1 VIRAI
6 AAIDDRLGLST
17 DTGIPWSVPAD
28 VAHFRNATAGVDVLM
43 GFATYREFE
52 RPMPGR
58 TNYVATR
65 RGEALREGFLT
76 VDDLDGFLTGGH
88 DGDLWIIGGA
98 GLYAAAL
105 PATEELSLTRV
116 AGDFGCTKFFPVFE
130 DAFALVDDRPVAA
143 QGDTPAVRF
152 QTWRREGPV
161 T

>member
-1 VIRAI
+1 MIRAI

-43 GFATYREFE
+43 GFATYTEFE

-98 GLYAAAL
+98 GLYAAA
-105 PATEELSLTRV
+105 
-116 AGDFGCTKFFPVFE
+116 
-130 DAFALVDDRPVAA
+130 
-143 QGDTPAVRF
+143 
-152 QTWRREGPV
+152 RR
-161 T
+161 